1 MIESIGTKLTS
12 IVGAIL
18 PTFYSEAETE
28 TYPYAAY
35 DQVLQYHRTKDG
47 VYKISSDLKLI
58 IVSNDFDEADRC
70 RGEVLEAIEIGMKD
84 DQYQAELQTVN
95 KDCMEGVWVIEMN
108 YRINQYK

>member
-1 MIESIGTKLTS
+1 MNESIGAKLTS

-28 TYPYAAY
+28 SYPYAAY
-35 DQVLQYHRTKDG
+35 DQNLQYHRTKDG
-47 VYKISSDLKLI
+47 VYKISSDLKLV

-70 RGEVLEAIEIGMKD
+70 REEVLAAIEAGMRD

-95 KDCMEGVWVIEMN
+95 KDCVEGVWAIEMN